1 MVGVSIASLKPA
13 GRVLRRP
20 QHTFQIRL
28 RPWQIQ
34 PFFIAP
40 VLPGETM
47 KNLLMQSRVVS
58 DPIKDP
64 LTGWWCEFYFFYVK
78 HRDLAQRDMFTNM
91 MLELNYDLSSLIAAA
106 NPANYHPG
114 GTIDWVAHCLER
126 VVDEFFRNEGEAV
139 TISTIDG
146 VPVASINNQSWLDSV
161 IDETLLPEGAS
172 GESAPGDTQEDL
184 DLRRAQYEFLRFNS
198 LTNMTYED
206 YLATFGVRRSKQELH
221 RPELVRYVKDWS
233 YPTNHVDPATGA
245 PSSALSWA
253 ISERADKD
261 RFFSEP
267 GFLFG
272 VSVVRPKVYLSKQIG
287 TAVSLL
293 DSALT
298 WLPAVMREEPYTSLK
313 TVPAAAGP
321 LGGNTTNDYVVD
333 VRDLF
338 LYGDQFANFNIA
350 AADQLSKVAL
360 PTPDM
365 NKRYASDVDADGMFK
380 TPLTANK
387 IRMDGVVSLSIAGRE
402 EDNTPTIRS

>member
-1 MVGVSIASLKPA
+1 
-13 GRVLRRP
+13 
-20 QHTFQIRL
+20 
-28 RPWQIQ
+28 
-34 PFFIAP
+34 
-40 VLPGETM
+40 M

-58 DPIKDP
+58 DPINDP

-78 HRDLAQRDMFTNM
+78 HRDMDQRDMFTNM
-91 MLELNYDLSSLIAAA
+91 MLELNYDLSSLSAAA
-106 NPANYHPG
+106 RADHYHPG
-114 GTIDWVAHCLER
+114 GTINWVDHCLTR
-126 VVDEFFRNEGEAV
+126 VVDEFFRNEGETVTTAV
-139 TISTIDG
+139 IDNI
-146 VPVASINNQSWLDSV
+146 PLASINNQSWLDSV

-172 GESAPGDTQEDL
+172 GVPAAGDTQEDL

-206 YLATFGVRRSKQELH
+206 YLATFGVRRSKLELH

-233 YPTNHVDPATGA
+233 YPTNHVDPGTGT

-253 ISERADKD
+253 VSERADKD

-272 VSVVRPKVYLSKQIG
+272 VSVVRPKVYLSKQKG

-313 TVPAAAGP
+313 TVVKTTGP
-321 LGGNTTNDYVVD
+321 LAGNTTNDYVVD

-338 LYGDQFANFNIA
+338 LYGDQFANFDIA
-350 AADQLSKVAL
+350 TATGLSKVAL
-360 PTPDM
+360 PTAGL
-365 NKRYASDVDADGMFK
+365 NKRYASEADADSMFK
-380 TPLTANK
+380 SAAPANK